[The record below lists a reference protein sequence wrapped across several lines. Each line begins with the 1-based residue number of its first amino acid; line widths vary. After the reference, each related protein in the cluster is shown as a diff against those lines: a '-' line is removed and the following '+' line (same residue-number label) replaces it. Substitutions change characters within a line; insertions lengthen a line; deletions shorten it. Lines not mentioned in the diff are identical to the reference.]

1 MVFRYLL
8 SDALSPLGNAVAAV
22 ALPWL
27 VLVSTGDAA
36 AAGVIA
42 AAAAVPMLL
51 ATVAGGVV
59 IDRFGRRRT
68 SVVADLAS
76 AASVAAVPL
85 VDATLGLTIGA
96 FIALAVAGAV
106 FDAPGM
112 TAREALAPD
121 VAAAAGMPLE
131 RLAGLREGIGGA
143 VLVVGP
149 AIAGGLL
156 LLVEPTALL
165 WATAAC
171 SALAAVV
178 TGTLP
183 VHVGAGAATERSGMR
198 GALADLIDGA
208 AVLRDDRLIMTCT
221 VVSTGAVGVLAALQ
235 GLLVP
240 VHFARIG
247 EPGAL
252 GLVIT
257 FLALGSIAGAGLF
270 AVVGSRWPR
279 RPLFVGAQVV
289 TAAGVVGIALLPP
302 TPLVLGAAALAGLGS
317 GPVSALVMV
326 LVAERIPDA
335 VRGRVM
341 GLQNAALLAAA
352 PAAMLVAGL
361 LVESIGLRATGMLVA
376 AAWIVLAVVA
386 VVAPA
391 LRSLEPRGDREAE
404 VSGADDR

>member
-1 MVFRYLL
+1 MLFRYLL
-8 SDALSPLGNAVAAV
+8 SDALSLLGNAVAAV

-27 VLVSTGDAA
+27 VLVRTGDAA

-51 ATVAGGVV
+51 AAVAGGVV

-68 SVVADLAS
+68 SVAADLAS
-76 AASVAAVPL
+76 AAAVAAVPL

-112 TAREALAPD
+112 TAREALGPD
-121 VAAAAGMPLE
+121 VAAAAGVPLE
-131 RLAGLREGIGGA
+131 RLAGLREGIAGA

-156 LLVEPTALL
+156 LVLEPTTLL

-171 SALAAVV
+171 SALAAL
-178 TGTLP
+178 TTATLP
-183 VHVGAGAATERSGMR
+183 VRVGAGASSGRAGVR
-198 GALADLIDGA
+198 GALADLREGA
-208 AVLRDDRLIMTCT
+208 AVLRGDRLLMTFT
-221 VVSTGAVGVLAALQ
+221 VVSVAGIGVLSALQ
-235 GLLVP
+235 GLLLP
-240 VHFARIG
+240 VHLAATG
-247 EPGAL
+247 APGVL

-257 FLALGSIAGAGLF
+257 FLALGGIAGAGLY
-270 AVVGSRWPR
+270 AVAGSRWPR

-289 TAAGVVGIALLPP
+289 TAAGIVALALLPP
-302 TPLVLGAAALAGLGS
+302 TPLLLGAAALAGLGS

-335 VRGRVM
+335 ARGRAM
-341 GLQNAALLAAA
+341 GLQNAAVLAAA
-352 PAAMLVAGL
+352 PVAMLAAGL
-361 LVESIGLRATGMLVA
+361 LVESIGLRPTGMLVA
-376 AAWIVLAVVA
+376 GAWVVLVIATLA
-386 VVAPA
+386 APA
-391 LRSLEPRGDREAE
+391 LRSLEPRGAQEG
-404 VSGADDR
+404 VSSADDR